1 MYVILNTV
9 VVLKHETQNREGEG
23 MYKIKER
30 VSNFGV
36 LMSAIVLLSTG
47 LMGCFEGYTG
57 ADGDV
62 LLAYLAPSDL
72 RVLTENPDPDIWLID
87 VRPNAAYQAGHIP
100 TALSYP
106 STEIASRLGELPLT
120 QYLIVHCETGIRA
133 QGVITDVLEP
143 NGYTRFMNWGG
154 VTRWPYALET
164 GP

>member
-1 MYVILNTV
+1 MS
-9 VVLKHETQNREGEG
+9 ETKGRT
-23 MYKIKER
+23 R
-30 VSNFGV
+30 NFGV
-36 LMSAIVLLSTG
+36 LLSAVLLLSTG
-47 LMGCFEGYTG
+47 LAGCFEGYTG
-57 ADGDV
+57 ADGDS
-62 LLAYLAPSDL
+62 LLAYLAPADL
-72 RVLTENPDPDIWLID
+72 QVLTQTPDPDIWLID
-87 VRPNAAYQAGHIP
+87 VRPSSSYVGGHIP

-106 STEIASRLGELPLT
+106 SSEIASRLGELPLT